1 MLDTLYK
8 FYFFLPNFARI
19 GILGKIINRLLG
31 MTLKRIFDIFV
42 PGYLKRTAEKAGYGL
57 NTEPRDETYVVS
69 LTSFPARVEY
79 IWITLEIVLRQSF
92 KPDKIIL
99 WLAESQFPD
108 KKLPESLLKL
118 KERGLSIEF
127 CEDDLRAHKKYFYAM
142 QKYPN
147 ANIITLDDD
156 LYYDKYLLENVVT
169 LHKAH
174 PGFICTNRAH
184 RFTFDTTGKIKPYRN
199 WKHNVTDKEPSYIL
213 VPTGGA
219 GTLYPPGSLPA
230 TTFDK
235 NTFKQICLH
244 ADDLWLKAMSLLN
257 KTNIVTNSRYNKDFV
272 SIKTTQNE
280 KLVSNNVIAGGNDVQ
295 LKNVCEYYKINIFK
309 KNHYE

>member
-127 CEDDLRAHKKYFYAM
+127 CEDDLRAHKKYYYAM
-142 QKYPN
+142 QQYPD

-156 LYYDKYLLENVVT
+156 LYYDNRVLENVVS
-169 LHKAH
+169 LHKAY
-174 PGFICTNRAH
+174 PGLICTNRAH
-184 RFTFDTTGKIKPYRN
+184 KFTFDKDDKIKPYRK
-199 WKHNVTDKEPSYIL
+199 WKHNVTDKKPSFL
-213 VPTGGA
+213 LLPTGGA
-219 GTLYPPGSLPA
+219 GTLYPPGSLPKA
-230 TTFDK
+230 TFDK
-235 NTFKQICLH
+235 DIFKDICFY
-244 ADDLWLKAMSLLN
+244 ADDIWLKSMSIIS
-257 KTNIVTNSRYNKDFV
+257 KTNIVTNKRYNKDFV
-272 SIKTTQNE
+272 TIKTSQKE
-280 KLVSNNVIAGGNDVQ
+280 KLVSKNVFAGGNDEQ
-295 LKNVCEYYKINIFK
+295 FENIRKLYKINLKSLIQQR
-309 KNHYE
+309 